1 MRKYLISI
9 EKEGGPRLQNFFAQ
23 ETFQAVKSDF
33 VIKGVRGADLQT
45 AEYFRL
51 GVLGKERPLSPGELG
66 CTLSHLAAYKD
77 FLSSGDQLAVF
88 FEDDAIQNQ
97 FYDLNELERKVK
109 ELQLPS
115 GFLLSLGGI
124 QLPYSRKVKG
134 HLLKDKLFE
143 QPILKIHPFFYK
155 NLSSTYAYMIDRQMA
170 EVLVDFHQTPQ
181 GCDHWAD
188 LTNIKPLVGLYATHL
203 FEHPPI
209 EGIGSHSYINQERQ
223 DIFKIQNK
231 RISFWHQLK
240 LSLTKRILKYVLK
253 KYK

>member
-1 MRKYLISI
+1 MQKYLISI
-9 EKEGGPRLQNFFAQ
+9 EKEGSPRLQNFFAQ
-23 ETFQAVKSDF
+23 ETFQAMKSDF

-77 FLSSGDQLAVF
+77 FLSSDDQLAVF

-181 GCDHWAD
+181 GCDHWEGLAT
-188 LTNIKPLVGLYATHL
+188 LNPIPALYASNL

-209 EGIGSHSYINQERQ
+209 TGENSHSYIEAERQ
-223 DIFKIQNK
+223 NLLSQEGSKQGVFY
-231 RISFWHQLK
+231 QLK
-240 LSLTKRILKYVLK
+240 NSLLKKILKWVLQA
-253 KYK
+253 Y